1 MPAKERMTRETDP
14 WQDMAETSCVTCA
27 YMVGVLEPGAMY
39 HVSIEP
45 GTSGAVPTFERFFQD
60 EYERLGKAMYLI
72 TGNRTEAEDLAQE
85 AMVRVYE
92 RWDRVSIG
100 SSVVGYLYRTALN
113 LYRSRSRRALVR
125 LRRGP
130 LEGVVWADPLSV
142 AEDRDEL
149 GRLLA
154 RLPEGQREA
163 LVLVAWLGMTDQEAG
178 AVLGIEPVSVRVRV
192 SRAKATLRARDHPG
206 EEEDER

>member
-1 MPAKERMTRETDP
+1 
-14 WQDMAETSCVTCA
+14 
-27 YMVGVLEPGAMY
+27 MVDVLEPGAMSE
-39 HVSIEP
+39 VSIEP

-72 TGNRTEAEDLAQE
+72 TGDRTEAEDLAQE

-92 RWDRVSIG
+92 HWDRVSSGG
-100 SSVVGYLYRTALN
+100 SGIGYLYRTALN
-113 LYRSRSRRALVR
+113 LYRSRVRRAAVR

-130 LEGVVWADPLSV
+130 PEVVRADPLRV

-178 AVLGIEPVSVRVRV
+178 VVLGIEPVSVRVRV
-192 SRAKATLRARDHPG
+192 SRAKATLRARDHPD